1 MAKKT
6 KIELELENA
15 KLKSENER
23 LKAELEEYNTTSI
36 LTGLNNDLSNKKEDD
51 AIKGIKELREMLL
64 EIGLSNSEINQFII
78 EMLIEMAKK
87 R

>member
-78 EMLIEMAKK
+78 GMLIEMAKK
-87 R
+87 Q